1 MQPVSKILEIDRG
14 FEGRLKELGR
24 FENRRI
30 KINLNVNL
38 KKLKNLINSVINLY
52 NFRSIWFSLL
62 VHDSEISFFFFNQ
75 FCENFKNKIK

>member
-14 FEGRLKELGR
+14 FEGSLKELGR

-30 KINLNVNL
+30 KINLNVS

-52 NFRSIWFSLL
+52 NFRSIWFSFL
-62 VHDSEISFFFFNQ
+62 VHDSEIFFFF
-75 FCENFKNKIK
+75 FFTNFARILKTK

>member
-52 NFRSIWFSLL
+52 NFRSI
-62 VHDSEISFFFFNQ
+62 
-75 FCENFKNKIK
+75 